1 MGTPESPVLSLVGV
15 SKSFGPIDALSDVSL
30 DLRRGEVIGLVGDNG
45 AGKST
50 LVKIISGVHA
60 PTSGT
65 VEYDGEHVTLSGP
78 ADARARGVETV
89 YQDLALVNQLDVSS
103 NLFLGRE
110 IIRRGP
116 LGVGRIFGWLD
127 HGAMRRRS
135 NEAIEELH
143 VKIPGGG
150 STPVGRMSGGQRQGV
165 AIARTV
171 SWGRRAL
178 ILDEPTAALGVQE
191 SEGVMRLIERLR
203 ERETPMLIVSHNMPM
218 VLRLCTRIV
227 VLRLGR
233 IAADLQADQTTPD
246 QIVSAITGAGEAVNG
261 AAIGR
266 SVASPSA

>member
-1 MGTPESPVLSLVGV
+1 
-15 SKSFGPIDALSDVSL
+15 
-30 DLRRGEVIGLVGDNG
+30 
-45 AGKST
+45 
-50 LVKIISGVHA
+50 
-60 PTSGT
+60 
-65 VEYDGEHVTLSGP
+65 
-78 ADARARGVETV
+78 VETV
-89 YQDLALVNQLDVSS
+89 YQDLALVNQLDVAS

-116 LGVGRIFGWLD
+116 LGVGRLFGWLD
-127 HGAMRRRS
+127 HRAMKRRS
-135 NEAIEELH
+135 DEAIEELH
-143 VKIPGGG
+143 VRIPGAA

-191 SEGVMRLIERLR
+191 SEGVMRLIEHLR

-233 IAADLQADQTTPD
+233 VAADLPAATTTPD
-246 QIVSAITGAGEAVNG
+246 QIVSAITGAGEVVSDAMVREAT
-261 AAIGR
+261 AA
-266 SVASPSA
+266 ASA